1 MAINRPD
8 SFSSIGTAIVD
19 GGATQQIT
27 EVIAGP
33 NIVLEQYQVPIL
45 TERGFS
51 PLKPAVAFS
60 LRKLRLLDKCIQ
72 VQAGSAPAL
81 DIGFARN
88 ERGVMAIDEQQLLD
102 YALQYPTSEIRVN
115 KIYDQSGNGNDLV
128 SDGGGARFK
137 AVTDAFTGGLPRRL
151 FKDSAGNPY
160 LEGTGSDDFYNLED
174 SGISVSENFCA
185 LLVSAGD
192 FIPNTRF
199 FGGPSVGNIGF
210 TFSGNDAIQFNNG
223 PAVSVASFTAG
234 GTRLNE
240 NIFFFNS
247 ENNGDAVRAYQNNVA
262 SPDNPID
269 QTGYTYP
276 RTIAQGTATTGSQIN
291 GNITLVSGGNW
302 QEMIFWNNE
311 SNEHLRQQ
319 IYDDANYY
327 YRTQANPPTASVI
340 IKQPNITRKTCTVL
354 SKDLNGI
361 VPVAGAVGEHHIQFE
376 NWSTPTG
383 NDGLIVFWN
392 ATTPDWELADCETST
407 ANLLLGMRIAQE
419 GNVCKRG
426 FIRTTQDFSGFNLG
440 EQLFLSKSGEVSTV
454 KPTQANSIVRAVGW
468 VCDQNATAGLMFFS
482 PDVNH
487 EIVA

>member
-1 MAINRPD
+1 MPINRPD
-8 SFSSIGTAIVD
+8 SFASIGTAIVD
-19 GGATQQIT
+19 GGETQQIT
-27 EVIAGP
+27 EIISGP
-33 NIVLEQYQVPIL
+33 NIELEQYQVPIL

-51 PLKPAVAFS
+51 RPAVAFS
-60 LRKLRLLDKCIQ
+60 LRKLRTVNKCIQ
-72 VQAGSAPAL
+72 VQAGSNPAQ

-102 YALQYPTSEIRVN
+102 YARQYPTSEIRVN

-128 SDGGGARFK
+128 NDGGGARFK
-137 AVTDAFTGGLPRRL
+137 AVTDAVTGGLPQRL

-160 LEGTGSDDFYNLED
+160 LEATGSDDYYNLED

-192 FIPNTRF
+192 FNSGSRF
-199 FGGPSVGNIGF
+199 FGGPNTNDMGF
-210 TFSGNDAIQFNNG
+210 TFSGTDSMLFNNG
-223 PAVSVASFTAG
+223 PLVSSASFTAG

-247 ENNGDAVRAYQNNVA
+247 ENNGDAVRAYQNNIA

-269 QTGYTYP
+269 QTSYSYP
-276 RTIAQGTATTGSQIN
+276 RTITQGTGTTGSATN
-291 GNITLVSGGNW
+291 GNIILPTSGNW

-361 VPVAGAVGEHHIQFE
+361 VAVAGAVGEHHIHFE

-383 NDGLIVFWN
+383 NHGKIVFWN
-392 ATTPDWELADCETST
+392 ASSGDWELADSSSSNAT
-407 ANLLLGMRIAQE
+407 LLLGMRIAQD
-419 GNVCKRG
+419 GRVCKRG
-426 FIRTTQDFSGFNLG
+426 FIRTTRNFSSFSLG
-440 EQLFLSKSGEVSTV
+440 QPLFLGTNGEVITV
-454 KPTQANSIVRAVGW
+454 KPTSANNIVRAVGW

>member
-1 MAINRPD
+1 M
-8 SFSSIGTAIVD
+8 
-19 GGATQQIT
+19 
-27 EVIAGP
+27 
-33 NIVLEQYQVPIL
+33 
-45 TERGFS
+45 
-51 PLKPAVAFS
+51 
-60 LRKLRLLDKCIQ
+60 
-72 VQAGSAPAL
+72 
-81 DIGFARN
+81 
-88 ERGVMAIDEQQLLD
+88 LD
-102 YALQYPTSEIRVN
+102 YARQYPTSEIRVN

-128 SDGGGARFK
+128 SDTGGARFK
-137 AVTDAFTGGLPRRL
+137 AVTDANSGGLPQRL

-160 LEGTGSDDFYNLED
+160 LEATGSDDFYNLED

-192 FIPNTRF
+192 FNSGSRF
-199 FGGPSVGNIGF
+199 FGGPNTNDMGF
-210 TFSGNDAIQFNNG
+210 TFSGTDSIVSNNA
-223 PAVSVASFTAG
+223 PLQSSASFTAG

-247 ENNGDAVRAYQNNVA
+247 ENNGDVVRAYQNNVA

-269 QTGYTYP
+269 QTSYTYP
-276 RTIAQGTATTGSQIN
+276 RTITQGTATTGSVTN
-291 GNITLVSGGNW
+291 GNIILPASGNW

-361 VPVAGAVGEHHIQFE
+361 AVSAGAVGRHHIKFE
-376 NWSTPTG
+376 DWSSPTG
-383 NDGLIVFWN
+383 NEGLIVFWN
-392 ATTPDWELADCETST
+392 TTTGDWELADSGSSN
-407 ANLLLGMRIAQE
+407 ANLLLGVRINSVN
-419 GNVCKRG
+419 GVLKRG
-426 FIRTTQDFSGFNLG
+426 FIRTDQDFSGLNLG
-440 EQLFLSKSGEVSTV
+440 EPLFLEKNGGVSNA
-454 KPTQANSIVRAVGW
+454 KPTEANSTVRAVGW